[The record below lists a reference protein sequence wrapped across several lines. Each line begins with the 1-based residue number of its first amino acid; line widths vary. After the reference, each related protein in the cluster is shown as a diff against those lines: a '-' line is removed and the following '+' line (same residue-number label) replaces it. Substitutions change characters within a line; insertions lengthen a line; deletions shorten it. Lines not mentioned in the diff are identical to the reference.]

1 MENFSSQGEEC
12 QKLDSPLWM
21 SAIRKAVSKAPI
33 LRTGNL
39 WLPLLFLGGDFVK
52 ENMEYAFPI
61 MENFWAVDL
70 FVLAIS
76 CKLVRFFT
84 TLFKDLLAY
93 IFPVISNLEL
103 QRILCGIEG
112 YLMVKILNKHC
123 LNKLL
128 AVAAL
133 MMTCVGMWGCSEDRV
148 HWNEGFTGAEI
159 VGFVDDSLVMVGS
172 YQLRTESHEGTFEP
186 YWDVVESG
194 HERLCVYTY
203 RVQEDGPRWCD
214 TLGEYNMTNAF
225 RGQMTDSIIW
235 GGDMPNSIRLWKVG
249 ETQHQIKLKKIIEG
263 CSDEFGIA
271 SVKQWLD
278 GKFIARSDNSLNVS
292 DYGCQYAVLDTIA
305 GTLTFKR
312 LSDDLEWIKECD
324 DVRAWDDDVYCVI
337 LDDEG
342 EISFV
347 LKNENDTI
355 PAPRKFAIGGF
366 WGDMIK
372 LGGSICDI
380 NNDKITCSDVIWY
393 GNSDG
398 LKFYQN
404 DELVVE
410 Y

>member
-1 MENFSSQGEEC
+1 M
-12 QKLDSPLWM
+12 
-21 SAIRKAVSKAPI
+21 
-33 LRTGNL
+33 
-39 WLPLLFLGGDFVK
+39 K

-159 VGFVDDSLVMVGS
+159 VGFIDDSLVMVGS

-194 HERLCVYTY
+194 HERLCVYNY

>member
-1 MENFSSQGEEC
+1 MMEKMGKMLTARIF
-12 QKLDSPLWM
+12 
-21 SAIRKAVSKAPI
+21 AIVI
-33 LRTGNL
+33 L
-39 WLPLLFLGGDFVK
+39 
-52 ENMEYAFPI
+52 A
-61 MENFWAVDL
+61 
-70 FVLAIS
+70 LACI
-76 CKLVRFFT
+76 C
-84 TLFKDLLAY
+84 
-93 IFPVISNLEL
+93 
-103 QRILCGIEG
+103 
-112 YLMVKILNKHC
+112 
-123 LNKLL
+123 
-128 AVAAL
+128 
-133 MMTCVGMWGCSEDRV
+133 MWGCSEDRV

-194 HERLCVYTY
+194 HERLCVYNY

-278 GKFIARSDNSLNVS
+278 GKFIARSDNSLNAS

-342 EISFV
+342 EISFG

-393 GNSDG
+393 GNGDG

-404 DELVVE
+404 DEVVVE